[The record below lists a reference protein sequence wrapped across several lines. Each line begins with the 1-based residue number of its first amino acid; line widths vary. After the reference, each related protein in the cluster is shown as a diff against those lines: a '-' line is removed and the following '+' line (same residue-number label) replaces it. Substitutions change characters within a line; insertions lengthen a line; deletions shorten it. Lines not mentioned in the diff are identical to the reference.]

1 MTATTEVE
9 LELPKCSVTPEVIGS
24 ESAARDCR
32 PQSDGLRMRAG
43 RVLREDDDG
52 DGFVEQQPMSESE
65 RRWAKC
71 VAVTS
76 SLDLLASG
84 AILVTAFKYAYRDNG
99 VSLYSLGFQASSHW
113 ISSLLLLFR
122 LVGELKTEHVR
133 LLDTRRTQL
142 KREQALSISMA
153 FVMLI
158 SSVALLFKAFRK
170 IKFWTQWYEDI
181 QYRLAMDQEV
191 LEITE
196 WLAWT
201 GFALYFAQAIIRGT
215 AAFKTGKQ
223 GGGLLSHGCVA
234 SVISLLFLFV
244 LGFAASYERE
254 WSWKAEPIAAICLVF
269 VTLFEGVRIIYNY
282 IDDMDGRLRYDP
294 HA

>member
-1 MTATTEVE
+1 MEQVPMAETERWWAT
-9 LELPKCSVTPEVIGS
+9 
-24 ESAARDCR
+24 
-32 PQSDGLRMRAG
+32 
-43 RVLREDDDG
+43 
-52 DGFVEQQPMSESE
+52 
-65 RRWAKC
+65 C
-71 VAVTS
+71 VVVAS
-76 SLDLLASG
+76 GLDLLASG
-84 AILVTAFKYAYRDNG
+84 AILLTAFKYAYLDLG

-113 ISSLLLLFR
+113 ISSLLILLR
-122 LVGELKTEHVR
+122 LVGELKSDHA
-133 LLDTRRTQL
+133 LLIDTRRTQL
-142 KREQALSISMA
+142 QREQFLSISMA

-170 IKFWTQWYEDI
+170 MKFWEQWYQDI
-181 QYRLAMDQEV
+181 IERQKMDQEV

-196 WLAWT
+196 WLAWI
-201 GFALYFAQAIIRGT
+201 GFGIYFAQALVRGI
-215 AAFKTGKQ
+215 AAYKTGKQ

-234 SVISLLFLFV
+234 SVVSLLFLFV

-254 WSWKAEPIAAICLVF
+254 WSWKAEPIAAIALVF